1 MGYGRNTDPRRWD
14 GVVTVVVIV
23 AAIVAVVVVLAVIVA
38 VVARRRHGPDG
49 VAEFQRHIGALSSEA
64 RRPIVDRVQ
73 RLEGGRDDT
82 PNRVREQGRD
92 G

>member
-1 MGYGRNTDPRRWD
+1 MGHRRNTDPRCWD
-14 GVVTVVVIV
+14 RVVTVVLIV
-23 AAIVAVVVVLAVIVA
+23 AAIVAVLAAIVV
-38 VVARRRHGPDG
+38 VVARRRHRPDG

-64 RRPIVDRVQ
+64 RRPVVDRVQ

-82 PNRVREQGRD
+82 PSRVRGQGRD